1 MDTGDGVD
9 YQVGGSLPADAT
21 TYVRRCADEE
31 LYAAL
36 KKRDFCYVL
45 NSRQMGKSSL
55 RVRTMQRLQSEGVI
69 CAAIDMTAIGTS
81 ITEEQWYVG
90 MINRIIRSV
99 GLRRQFE
106 LDAWWE
112 DNHLLSYVQR
122 FSHFIEDVLLE
133 RVSKDIVIFIDEIDS
148 VLNLPFNTDD
158 FFAFVR
164 ECYNQRADNSHYQ
177 RLTFLLL
184 GVCMPSDLMQD
195 KQRTPF
201 NIGCPVQLS
210 GFQQAESAPLMK
222 GLSSKSARPD
232 ELIKAVLTWTGGQP
246 FLTQKVCQLAAEA
259 PSFAPAGQEADWI
272 ERLVRRNVIE
282 NWESQDT
289 PEHLKTIR
297 DRLLR
302 SGDQRTGRLLGLCQQ
317 IVQQGEINSDDSAEQ
332 LELRLTGLVVKQQ
345 EKLRVYNRIYAE
357 VFNTAWLENSLAQL
371 RPYSSLLSAWV
382 ASEEQDDSK
391 LLRGK
396 SLEDAQRWA
405 EEKSLSDLDY
415 QFLAASQDLDKQ
427 AVTQANEI
435 LADANRQAHRRL
447 RVSSLGAAIALVIAV
462 GSGVAAVIANSK
474 TLASEAKA
482 DDINSQLLGAQAQ
495 LSQTVEDRRQAE
507 TAEESAKKAAAT
519 ANRESQALTRQ
530 NAELSSQN
538 ETLSAQALSVRETL
552 QEKEG
557 QVQNAVDRAALADE
571 KVSDLVRSQSQIETQ
586 LKDRQQALSEI
597 ETTLADAESQTEI
610 AQEGIRLEQIGVG
623 IISSINQLLPNN
635 SPVDATA
642 SGSTVVNIAADHI
655 NTADVIGSAATDSFV
670 QRESAAV
677 SDAPVE
683 VSRLATAPASRRLR
697 STAQPDVE
705 YVEALIYAVEVGKEL
720 ATLAE
725 GLTITE
731 YPSTSPWLA
740 LQTILNQVQ
749 PQEKTIGALRERLP
763 RNSVVT
769 LKQDGTQLAIAQ
781 RNGISI
787 WRDWADMPQL
797 VAANSNISSLGF
809 GQDNRLVTGSG
820 NGMVHVWNSAGQI
833 IDQIE
838 ISGGRGVLIDTALNS
853 DRQMVAVIRDGEVS
867 LVNLSTRE
875 ESPLKGEQG
884 LMRNLEFS
892 HDGQS
897 LIGVDLEGFVWRWDV
912 SDGLDKAPFRF
923 DSYQDKLRAVSIS
936 PDGQI
941 VATLDFN
948 GSIRLWTMRGMQ
960 VSSFVEN
967 PDVVDIAFT
976 QNKEL
981 IVVEKGGMLKS
992 YQVDRLKELLAKSC
1006 QWLASY
1012 ESRYPEILNI
1022 CP

>member
-1 MDTGDGVD
+1 
-9 YQVGGSLPADAT
+9 
-21 TYVRRCADEE
+21 
-31 LYAAL
+31 
-36 KKRDFCYVL
+36 
-45 NSRQMGKSSL
+45 
-55 RVRTMQRLQSEGVI
+55 
-69 CAAIDMTAIGTS
+69 
-81 ITEEQWYVG
+81 
-90 MINRIIRSV
+90 
-99 GLRRQFE
+99 
-106 LDAWWE
+106 
-112 DNHLLSYVQR
+112 
-122 FSHFIEDVLLE
+122 
-133 RVSKDIVIFIDEIDS
+133 VIFIDEIDS

-482 DDINSQLLGAQAQ
+482 DDINSQ
-495 LSQTVEDRRQAE
+495 
-507 TAEESAKKAAAT
+507 
-519 ANRESQALTRQ
+519 
-530 NAELSSQN
+530 
-538 ETLSAQALSVRETL
+538 
-552 QEKEG
+552 
-557 QVQNAVDRAALADE
+557 
-571 KVSDLVRSQSQIETQ
+571 
-586 LKDRQQALSEI
+586 
-597 ETTLADAESQTEI
+597 
-610 AQEGIRLEQIGVG
+610 
-623 IISSINQLLPNN
+623 
-635 SPVDATA
+635 
-642 SGSTVVNIAADHI
+642 
-655 NTADVIGSAATDSFV
+655 
-670 QRESAAV
+670 
-677 SDAPVE
+677 
-683 VSRLATAPASRRLR
+683 
-697 STAQPDVE
+697 
-705 YVEALIYAVEVGKEL
+705 
-720 ATLAE
+720 
-725 GLTITE
+725 
-731 YPSTSPWLA
+731 
-740 LQTILNQVQ
+740 
-749 PQEKTIGALRERLP
+749 
-763 RNSVVT
+763 
-769 LKQDGTQLAIAQ
+769 
-781 RNGISI
+781 
-787 WRDWADMPQL
+787 
-797 VAANSNISSLGF
+797 
-809 GQDNRLVTGSG
+809 
-820 NGMVHVWNSAGQI
+820 
-833 IDQIE
+833 
-838 ISGGRGVLIDTALNS
+838 
-853 DRQMVAVIRDGEVS
+853 
-867 LVNLSTRE
+867 
-875 ESPLKGEQG
+875 
-884 LMRNLEFS
+884 
-892 HDGQS
+892 
-897 LIGVDLEGFVWRWDV
+897 
-912 SDGLDKAPFRF
+912 
-923 DSYQDKLRAVSIS
+923 
-936 PDGQI
+936 
-941 VATLDFN
+941 
-948 GSIRLWTMRGMQ
+948 
-960 VSSFVEN
+960 
-967 PDVVDIAFT
+967 
-976 QNKEL
+976 
-981 IVVEKGGMLKS
+981 
-992 YQVDRLKELLAKSC
+992 
-1006 QWLASY
+1006 
-1012 ESRYPEILNI
+1012 
-1022 CP
+1022 

>member
-1 MDTGDGVD
+1 
-9 YQVGGSLPADAT
+9 
-21 TYVRRCADEE
+21 
-31 LYAAL
+31 
-36 KKRDFCYVL
+36 
-45 NSRQMGKSSL
+45 
-55 RVRTMQRLQSEGVI
+55 
-69 CAAIDMTAIGTS
+69 
-81 ITEEQWYVG
+81 
-90 MINRIIRSV
+90 NRIIRSV

-259 PSFAPAGQEADWI
+259 PSFAPAGQEAAWI

-317 IVQQGEINSDDSAEQ
+317 IVQQGEISSDDSAEQ

-474 TLASEAKA
+474 TLASEVKA
-482 DDINSQLLGAQAQ
+482 DDINSQLLDAQAR

-507 TAEESAKKAAAT
+507 TAEENAKKAADRAD
-519 ANRESQALTRQ
+519 RESQALTRQ

-538 ETLSAQALSVRETL
+538 ATLSEQALSVRETL
-552 QEKEG
+552 QEKES
-557 QVQNAVDRAALADE
+557 QVQNAVDQAALADK
-571 KVSDLVRSQSQIETQ
+571 KVSDLLRSQSQIEAQ
-586 LKDRQQALSEI
+586 LKDRQQALGEI
-597 ETTLADAESQTEI
+597 ETTLAEAEIQTEI

-623 IISSINQLLPNN
+623 IISSINQLLPD
-635 SPVDATA
+635 SFPADV
-642 SGSTVVNIAADHI
+642 TVTGGAVANIAA
-655 NTADVIGSAATDSFV
+655 AAAESVI
-670 QRESAAV
+670 QRESATLV
-677 SDAPVE
+677 NPDELAP
-683 VSRLATAPASRRLR
+683 PAAEPTRSNLRRA
-697 STAQPDVE
+697 AQTDVE

-720 ATLAE
+720 ATLSE

-740 LQTILNQVQ
+740 LQTILNQVE
-749 PQEKTIGALRERLP
+749 PQEKMIHTLRESFP
-763 RNSVVT
+763 RNSVIT
-769 LKQDGTQLAIAQ
+769 LSQDGTQLAMAQ
-781 RNGISI
+781 RNGVLVWRNWTDTPQSI
-787 WRDWADMPQL
+787 TASTS
-797 VAANSNISSLGF
+797 SNISSLGF
-809 GQDNRLVTGSG
+809 GQDNRLVAGSSIESSSG
-820 NGMVHVWNSAGQI
+820 AVHIWNGAGQPIDRVEISAGQ
-833 IDQIE
+833 
-838 ISGGRGVLIDTALNS
+838 GVLIGTALNS
-853 DRQMVAVIRDGEVS
+853 TREMVAVIRGGEVR

-875 ESPLKGEQG
+875 EFLLKGEESSV
-884 LMRNLEFS
+884 RSLEFS
-892 HDGQS
+892 NDGQS
-897 LIGVDLEGFVWRWDV
+897 LIGVDLKGFVWIWDV
-912 SDGLDKAPFRF
+912 SDSLEQEPFRF
-923 DSYQDKLRAVSIS
+923 DSYQDRLKTASIS

-941 VATLDFN
+941 IATLDFN
-948 GSIRLWTMRGMQ
+948 GGIRLWTMRGMQ
-960 VSSFVEN
+960 VSSFIEN

-976 QNKEL
+976 QNEEL
-981 IVVEKGGMLKS
+981 IVVEKGGILKN
-992 YQVDRLKELLAKSC
+992 YQVDRLNTLLAKSC
-1006 QWLASY
+1006 QWLESY
-1012 ESRYPEILNI
+1012 ERVITISGVQRRR
-1022 CP
+1022 